1 MADRARRTAS
11 WLRGNDAPMTDTEP
25 AQRHLSA
32 DPWPLRPTPH
42 LKCRPSRQRKCE
54 GWSEW
59 IVRVYAARPR
69 VYGNFWSPRA
79 MTLLIEDYALIGNNA
94 TAALVGR
101 NGSID
106 WLCFPRF
113 DSAACFA
120 ALLGSPESGHWT
132 IAPQAA
138 QPEVTRRY
146 REGTLVLE
154 TEFSVAEGTVVL
166 IDCMD
171 RRGGHQDLIRLVR
184 GIRGRVPMQMELSVR
199 FDYGTAIPWVSR
211 LEDNRLCAV
220 AGPDQI
226 VLGTTVELRGEDLK
240 TRADFEIEEGQT
252 VPFALTWSHS
262 FGSLPSPPDA
272 AVVVEKVTADWKKW
286 SSKHAF
292 TGPYAEATLRSIIT
306 LKALTHHETGG
317 IVAAATTSLPE
328 QIGGIRN
335 WDYRFCWIR
344 DATYTLYALIGS
356 GFMDE
361 ARAWRDWLL
370 RAVAGKPD
378 RMQIM
383 YGIAGERRL
392 TEFELDELPGYEGS
406 QPVRIGNAASEQL
419 QLDVYGELLDSSYL
433 AWRKGLPKG
442 EAGWEL
448 GRALVNHLEQIWTQ
462 PDEVIWEI
470 RGPRRHFVH
479 SKVMAWVA
487 FDRAARIVQEFGT
500 DGPLDRWV
508 KLRSDI
514 HDEVCRLGFSRE
526 LNSFVQFYGS
536 KELDASLLLLPLV
549 GFLPPE
555 DPRVQGTVAAI
566 EKNLMQDG
574 LVSRYDTRSSVDGLA
589 GNEGAFLACSFWMVD
604 NYVLQR
610 RIEDARALFE
620 HLLSLRND
628 VGLLAEEYDS
638 KEHRQLG
645 NFPQAFS
652 HLALVNSAHNLSND
666 IETSPA
672 HHRSHTEPQPM
683 PI

>member
-1 MADRARRTAS
+1 
-11 WLRGNDAPMTDTEP
+11 
-25 AQRHLSA
+25 
-32 DPWPLRPTPH
+32 
-42 LKCRPSRQRKCE
+42 
-54 GWSEW
+54 
-59 IVRVYAARPR
+59 
-69 VYGNFWSPRA
+69 
-79 MTLLIEDYALIGNNA
+79 MTLLIEDYAIVGNNA

-120 ALLGSPESGHWT
+120 ALLGSPDNGHWS
-132 IAPQAA
+132 IAPKATH
-138 QPEVTRRY
+138 PKVTRRY

-154 TEFSVAEGTVVL
+154 TEFSVPEGTVVL

-171 RRGGHQDLIRLVR
+171 RRGGHQDVIRIVR
-184 GIRGRVPMQMELSVR
+184 GIRGRVPMQMEFALR
-199 FDYGTAIPWVSR
+199 FDYGTVVPWVSR
-211 LEDNRLCAV
+211 LEDNRICAV
-220 AGPDQI
+220 AGPDRI
-226 VLGTTVELRGEDLK
+226 VFSTTVELRGEDLK
-240 TRADFEIEEGQT
+240 TRADFEVEQGQT
-252 VPFALTWSHS
+252 ISFAMTWTHS
-262 FGSLPSPPDA
+262 FGSLPSPPDPV
-272 AVVVEKVTADWKKW
+272 AVVERVTEDWKRW
-286 SSKHAF
+286 SSKYVCKD
-292 TGPYAEATLRSIIT
+292 PYGEAILRSIIT

-344 DATYTLYALIGS
+344 DATYTLYALMGC
-356 GFMDE
+356 GFMEE
-361 ARAWRDWLL
+361 AKAWRDWLL

-378 RMQIM
+378 RLQIM

-392 TEFELDELPGYEGS
+392 TEFELAELPGYAAS
-406 QPVRIGNAASEQL
+406 RPVRIGNAASGQL
-419 QLDVYGELLDSSYL
+419 QLDVYGELLDSAYL
-433 AWRKGLPKG
+433 ARHKGLKNS

-448 GRALVNHLEQIWTQ
+448 GRALVSYLEKIWTD
-462 PDEVIWEI
+462 PDEGIWEI

-487 FDRAARIVQEFGT
+487 FDRAVRIVQEFGQ

-526 LNSFVQFYGS
+526 LNSFVQYYGG

-555 DPRVQGTVAAI
+555 DPRIIGTVTAI
-566 EKNLMQDG
+566 ETRLMQDG
-574 LVSRYDTRSSVDGLA
+574 LVARYNTESSVDGLT
-589 GNEGAFLACSFWMVD
+589 GNEGTFLACSFWMVD
-604 NYVLQR
+604 NYVLQG
-610 RIEDARALFE
+610 RIDEARSLFE

-628 VGLLAEEYDS
+628 VGLLAEEYDA

-652 HLALVNSAHNLSND
+652 HLALVNSAHNLSAST
-666 IETSPA
+666 ETRPA
-672 HHRSHTEPQPM
+672 HDRSQTDSVAGKTRRKRL
-683 PI
+683 

>member
-1 MADRARRTAS
+1 
-11 WLRGNDAPMTDTEP
+11 
-25 AQRHLSA
+25 
-32 DPWPLRPTPH
+32 
-42 LKCRPSRQRKCE
+42 
-54 GWSEW
+54 
-59 IVRVYAARPR
+59 
-69 VYGNFWSPRA
+69 
-79 MTLLIEDYALIGNNA
+79 MTLLIEDYAIIGNNA

-113 DSAACFA
+113 DSRACFA
-120 ALLGSPESGHWT
+120 ALLGSPDNGRWS
-132 IAPQAA
+132 IAPKAIH
-138 QPEVTRRY
+138 PKVTRRY
-146 REGTLVLE
+146 SEGTLVLE
-154 TEFSVAEGTVVL
+154 TEFTTPEGTVEL

-171 RRGGHQDLIRLVR
+171 RRGAHQDVIRLVR
-184 GIRGRVPMQMELSVR
+184 GIRGRVPMQMELALR
-199 FDYGTAIPWVSR
+199 FDYGTVVPWVSQ
-211 LEDNRLCAV
+211 LGDNRLCAV
-220 AGPDQI
+220 AGPDR
-226 VLGTTVELRGEDLK
+226 VVFDSTVELRGENFK
-240 TRADFEIEEGQT
+240 TLADFEVEEGQT
-252 VPFALTWSHS
+252 VSFTLTWSHS
-262 FGSLPSPPDA
+262 FDPLPSPPHPA
-272 AVVVEKVTADWKKW
+272 AVVKNVTENWKKW
-286 SSKHAF
+286 SSKH
-292 TGPYAEATLRSIIT
+292 TLSGPYADAILRSVIT

-344 DATYTLYALIGS
+344 DATYTLSALMGS

-361 ARAWRDWLL
+361 ASAWRDWLL

-378 RMQIM
+378 RIQIM

-392 TEFELDELPGYEGS
+392 TEFELPELPGYEASG
-406 QPVRIGNAASEQL
+406 PVRIGNAASEQL
-419 QLDVYGELLDSSYL
+419 QLDVYGELLDSGYL
-433 AWRKGLPKG
+433 ARCKGLLKS

-448 GRALVNHLEQIWTQ
+448 GRALVNHLEQIWTE
-462 PDEVIWEI
+462 PDEGIWEI

-487 FDRAARIVQEFGT
+487 FDRAIRTVQEHGRE
-500 DGPLDRWV
+500 GPLDRWI

-526 LNSFVQFYGS
+526 LNSFVQYYGS
-536 KELDASLLLLPLV
+536 KELDASLLLLPVV

-566 EKNLMQDG
+566 EKNLMHDG
-574 LVSRYDTRSSVDGLA
+574 LVARYNTRSLVDGLV

-604 NYVLQR
+604 NYILQGR
-610 RIEDARALFE
+610 LDEARSLFE

-628 VGLLAEEYDS
+628 VGLLAEEYDA

-652 HLALVNSAHNLSND
+652 HLALVNSALNLSLG
-666 IETSPA
+666 IENRASAPL
-672 HHRSHTEPQPM
+672 
-683 PI
+683 